1 MAQHRGR
8 QGEWPRVQREPDA
21 YFAVP
26 DGYYRSDRDVAG
38 TLRMGTTRNVGPKG
52 EAVIA
57 DREKRT
63 DYGMDRVDPNA
74 AREINKG
81 TSSPP
86 PPIRSKLIARVERG

>member
-26 DGYYRSDRDVAG
+26 DGYFRSDRDVAG
-38 TLRMGTTRNVGPKG
+38 PLRMGTTPEVGPKG
-52 EAVIA
+52 PAVIA
-57 DREKRT
+57 DRDKST
-63 DYGMDRVDPNA
+63 DFGMDRIDPTA
-74 AREINKG
+74 GKDINKG

-86 PPIRSKLIARVERG
+86 PPVRSRLIARVERG

>member
-8 QGEWPRVQREPDA
+8 QGEWPRVQREPGA

-38 TLRMGTTRNVGPKG
+38 TLRMGTTPEVGPKG
-52 EAVIA
+52 PAVIA
-57 DREKRT
+57 DREKLT
-63 DYGMDRVDPNA
+63 DYGMDRIDGTA
-74 AREINKG
+74 SREINKG

-86 PPIRSKLIARVERG
+86 PPRRSRLIARYERG